1 MTVKEGIEKIRLM
14 LASEDG
20 APQMETSEE
29 SAPVTQLSF
38 ETYDLKDGS
47 KIDLSGLEIGAE
59 AMLVDESGN
68 SSPAPD
74 GEHELVDG
82 TMVTTVGGKVEGIE
96 TPQAEMEPIEDV
108 KEDIPMGKDMD
119 EKEDKFNEIDGT
131 IENLKSENE
140 ALKAKIASIEGK
152 FSQAINDLSDV
163 VLGLASTP
171 STNPI
176 QAPKNSFSQVEK
188 RDEKIERFL
197 NKVKNLK

>member
-1 MTVKEGIEKIRLM
+1 MKLSVKEGIEKIRLM
-14 LASEDG
+14 LASEG
-20 APQMETSEE
+20 LEEVSIETSEE
-29 SAPVTQLSF
+29 APVTELSF

-68 SSPAPD
+68 TSPAPD

-82 TMVTTVGGKVEGIE
+82 TMITIVGGKVEGIE
-96 TPQAEMEPIEDV
+96 TPQAEAEPIEEV
-108 KEDIPMGKDMD
+108 EEEIPMEM
-119 EKEDKFNEIDGT
+119 EADKFEEMNGSISY
-131 IENLKSENE
+131 LQAENE

-171 STNPI
+171 GAGPI
-176 QAPKNSFSQVEK
+176 QTPKNSFSQVEK
-188 RDEKIERFL
+188 REDKIERFL
-197 NKVKNLK
+197 NKVKTLK

>member
-14 LASEDG
+14 LASENEEV
-20 APQMETSEE
+20 QVETSEE
-29 SAPVTQLSF
+29 SAPVTELSF

-59 AMLVDESGN
+59 ASIVDESGN
-68 SSPAPD
+68 TSPAAD
-74 GEHELVDG
+74 GEYELVDG
-82 TMVTTVGGKVEGIE
+82 TMITIVGGKVEGIE
-96 TPQAEMEPIEDV
+96 TPQAEAEPIEMP
-108 KEDIPMGKDMD
+108 EEEIPM
-119 EKEDKFNEIDGT
+119 ESDKFTEIDGT
-131 IENLKSENE
+131 IENLKAENE

-171 STNPI
+171 SAGPI

-188 RDEKIERFL
+188 REEKIERFL

>member
-14 LASEDG
+14 LASEFEVD
-20 APQMETSEE
+20 QVETNEPE
-29 SAPVTQLSF
+29 APVAELAF

-68 SSPAPD
+68 TSPAPD

-82 TMVTTVGGKVEGIE
+82 TTITIVGGKVEGIE
-96 TPQAEMEPIEDV
+96 TPQAEAEPIEEV
-108 KEDIPMGKDMD
+108 EEEIPM
-119 EKEDKFNEIDGT
+119 ESDKFEEMNGSISS
-131 IENLKSENE
+131 LQAENE

-171 STNPI
+171 GAGPI
-176 QAPKNSFSQVEK
+176 QTPKNSFSQVEK
-188 RDEKIERFL
+188 REDKIERFL
-197 NKVKNLK
+197 NKVKTLK

>member
-1 MTVKEGIEKIRLM
+1 MKLSVKEGIEKIRLM
-14 LASEDG
+14 LASEG
-20 APQMETSEE
+20 SEEVSVETSEE
-29 SAPVTQLSF
+29 APVAQLSF

-68 SSPAPD
+68 ASPAPD

-96 TPQAEMEPIEDV
+96 TPQAEAEPIE
-108 KEDIPMGKDMD
+108 EPETEMPMEM
-119 EKEDKFNEIDGT
+119 EADKFEEVNGNISS
-131 IENLKSENE
+131 LQAENE

-171 STNPI
+171 SAGPI

-188 RDEKIERFL
+188 REDKIERFL
-197 NKVKNLK
+197 NKVKTLK

>member
-14 LASEDG
+14 LASENEEV
-20 APQMETSEE
+20 QVETSEE
-29 SAPVTQLSF
+29 SAPVTELSF

-59 AMLVDESGN
+59 ASIVDESGN
-68 SSPAPD
+68 TSPAAD
-74 GEHELVDG
+74 GEYELVDG
-82 TMVTTVGGKVEGIE
+82 TMITIVGGKVEGIE
-96 TPQAEMEPIEDV
+96 TPQAEAEPIEMP
-108 KEDIPMGKDMD
+108 EEEIPM
-119 EKEDKFNEIDGT
+119 ESDKFTEIDGT
-131 IENLKSENE
+131 IENLKAENE

-171 STNPI
+171 SAGPI

-188 RDEKIERFL
+188 REDKIERFL

>member
-1 MTVKEGIEKIRLM
+1 MKLSVKEGIEKIRLM
-14 LASEDG
+14 LASEG
-20 APQMETSEE
+20 LEEVSIETSEE
-29 SAPVTQLSF
+29 APVTELSF

-68 SSPAPD
+68 ASPAPD

-96 TPQAEMEPIEDV
+96 TPQAEMEPIE
-108 KEDIPMGKDMD
+108 EPETEMPMEM
-119 EKEDKFNEIDGT
+119 EADKFEEVNGNISS
-131 IENLKSENE
+131 LQAENE

-171 STNPI
+171 SAGPI

-188 RDEKIERFL
+188 REDKIERFL
-197 NKVKNLK
+197 NKVKTLK

>member
-14 LASEDG
+14 LASENE

-47 KIDLSGLEIGAE
+47 KIELSGLEIGAE

-68 SSPAPD
+68 TSPAPD

-82 TMVTTVGGKVEGIE
+82 TMVTTVGGKIEGIE
-96 TPQAEMEPIEDV
+96 TPQAEMEPIESP
-108 KEDIPMGKDMD
+108 EEEIPM
-119 EKEDKFNEIDGT
+119 EEDKFQVIDGT
-131 IENLKSENE
+131 IENLKAENE

-171 STNPI
+171 GASPI
-176 QAPKNSFSQVEK
+176 QAPKNSFSQAEK

>member
-14 LASEDG
+14 LASEDE

-29 SAPVTQLSF
+29 SAPVAQLSF

-68 SSPAPD
+68 ASPAPD

-108 KEDIPMGKDMD
+108 VEEIPMGDD
-119 EKEDKFNEIDGT
+119 KEDKFNEIDGT

>member
-1 MTVKEGIEKIRLM
+1 MTIHEGIEKIRLM
-14 LASEDG
+14 LASEDE

-29 SAPVTQLSF
+29 SAPVTQLAF

-47 KIDLSGLEIGAE
+47 KIDLSGLEIGAK

-68 SSPAPD
+68 ASPAPD

-108 KEDIPMGKDMD
+108 EEEIPM
-119 EKEDKFNEIDGT
+119 EEDKFQVIDGT
-131 IENLKSENE
+131 IENLKAENE

>member
-1 MTVKEGIEKIRLM
+1 MKLSVKEGIEKIRLM
-14 LASEDG
+14 LASEG
-20 APQMETSEE
+20 SEEVSIETSEE
-29 SAPVTQLSF
+29 APVTQLSF

-68 SSPAPD
+68 ASPAPD

-96 TPQAEMEPIEDV
+96 TPQAEAEPIE
-108 KEDIPMGKDMD
+108 EPETEMPMEM
-119 EKEDKFNEIDGT
+119 EADKFEEVNVNISS
-131 IENLKSENE
+131 LQAENE

-171 STNPI
+171 SAGPI

-188 RDEKIERFL
+188 REDKIERFL
-197 NKVKNLK
+197 SKVKTLK

>member
-14 LASEDG
+14 LASEGEAD
-20 APQMETSEE
+20 QVETNEPE
-29 SAPVTQLSF
+29 APVSELAF
-38 ETYDLKDGS
+38 ESYDLKDGS

-59 AMLVDESGN
+59 ALLVDESGN

-82 TMVTTVGGKVEGIE
+82 TMITIVGGKVEGIE
-96 TPQAEMEPIEDV
+96 TPQAEAEPIEMP
-108 KEDIPMGKDMD
+108 EEEIPM
-119 EKEDKFNEIDGT
+119 ESDKFTEIDGT
-131 IENLKSENE
+131 IENLKAENE

-171 STNPI
+171 SAGPI

-188 RDEKIERFL
+188 REEKIERFL

>member
-14 LASEDG
+14 LASEDE

-29 SAPVTQLSF
+29 SAPVTQLAF

-108 KEDIPMGKDMD
+108 EEEIPMGDD
-119 EKEDKFNEIDGT
+119 KEDKFNEIDGT

>member
-14 LASEDG
+14 LASEFEVD
-20 APQMETSEE
+20 QVETNEPE
-29 SAPVTQLSF
+29 APVAELAF

-59 AMLVDESGN
+59 ASLVDESGN

-74 GEHELVDG
+74 GEFELVDG
-82 TMVTTVGGKVEGIE
+82 TMITVVGGKVEGIE
-96 TPQAEMEPIEDV
+96 TPQAEAEPIEAP
-108 KEDIPMGKDMD
+108 EAEMPM
-119 EKEDKFNEIDGT
+119 ESDKFEEMNGSISS
-131 IENLKSENE
+131 LQAENE

-171 STNPI
+171 GAGPI

-188 RDEKIERFL
+188 REEKIDRFL
-197 NKVKNLK
+197 SKIKNLK

>member
-14 LASEDG
+14 LASENEEV
-20 APQMETSEE
+20 QVETSEE

-68 SSPAPD
+68 ASPAPD

-108 KEDIPMGKDMD
+108 VEEIPMGDD
-119 EKEDKFNEIDGT
+119 KEDKFNEIDGT

-171 STNPI
+171 SANPI

>member
-14 LASEDG
+14 LASENEEV
-20 APQMETSEE
+20 QVETSEE
-29 SAPVTQLSF
+29 SAPVTELSF

-47 KIDLSGLEIGAE
+47 KIDLSNLEIGAE
-59 AMLVDESGN
+59 ASIVDESGN
-68 SSPAPD
+68 TSPAAD
-74 GEHELVDG
+74 GEYELVDG
-82 TMVTTVGGKVEGIE
+82 TMITIVGGKVEGIE
-96 TPQAEMEPIEDV
+96 TPQAEAEPIEMP
-108 KEDIPMGKDMD
+108 EEEIPM
-119 EKEDKFNEIDGT
+119 ESDKFTEIDGT

-171 STNPI
+171 SAGPI

-188 RDEKIERFL
+188 REEKIERFL

>member
-14 LASEDG
+14 LASEGEAD
-20 APQMETSEE
+20 QVETNEPE
-29 SAPVTQLSF
+29 APVSMMSF

-59 AMLVDESGN
+59 AKLVDESGN
-68 SSPAPD
+68 SSTAPD

-82 TMVTTVGGKVEGIE
+82 TMITVVGGKVEGIE
-96 TPQAEMEPIEDV
+96 TPQAEAPTAEEVGAEM
-108 KEDIPMGKDMD
+108 PMDMS
-119 EKEDKFNEIDGT
+119 KFNELDGT
-131 IENLKSENE
+131 IENLKAENE

-171 STNPI
+171 GASPI

-188 RDEKIERFL
+188 REDKIERFL
-197 NKVKNLK
+197 TKVKNLK

>member
-14 LASEDG
+14 LASEFEVD
-20 APQMETSEE
+20 QVETSEPE
-29 SAPVTQLSF
+29 APVAELAF

-47 KIDLSGLEIGAE
+47 KIELSGLEIGAT

-68 SSPAPD
+68 TSPAPD

-82 TMVTTVGGKVEGIE
+82 TTITIVGGKVEGIE
-96 TPQAEMEPIEDV
+96 TSQAEAEPIEEV
-108 KEDIPMGKDMD
+108 EEEIPM
-119 EKEDKFNEIDGT
+119 ESDKFEEMNGSISS
-131 IENLKSENE
+131 LQAENE

-171 STNPI
+171 GAGPI
-176 QAPKNSFSQVEK
+176 QTPKNSFSQVEK
-188 RDEKIERFL
+188 REDKIERFL
-197 NKVKNLK
+197 NKVKTLK

>member
-14 LASEDG
+14 LASEDE

-68 SSPAPD
+68 ASPAPD

-108 KEDIPMGKDMD
+108 VEQIPMGDD
-119 EKEDKFNEIDGT
+119 KEDKFNEIDGT

-171 STNPI
+171 SANPI

>member
-14 LASEDG
+14 LASEFEVD
-20 APQMETSEE
+20 QVETSEPE
-29 SAPVTQLSF
+29 APVAELAF

-47 KIDLSGLEIGAE
+47 KIDLSGLEIGAT

-82 TMVTTVGGKVEGIE
+82 TMITVVGGKVEGIE
-96 TPQAEMEPIEDV
+96 TPQAEAEPIEMP
-108 KEDIPMGKDMD
+108 EEEMPMEM
-119 EKEDKFNEIDGT
+119 EADKFEEMNGNISS
-131 IENLKSENE
+131 LQAENE

-171 STNPI
+171 SANPI

>member
-1 MTVKEGIEKIRLM
+1 MTIHEGIEKIRLM
-14 LASEDG
+14 LASENEEV
-20 APQMETSEE
+20 QVETSEE

-68 SSPAPD
+68 ASPAPD

-108 KEDIPMGKDMD
+108 VEEIPMGDD
-119 EKEDKFNEIDGT
+119 KEDKFNEIDGT

-171 STNPI
+171 SANPI

>member
-1 MTVKEGIEKIRLM
+1 MTIQEGIEKIRLM
-14 LASEDG
+14 LASEDE

-68 SSPAPD
+68 ASPAPD

-108 KEDIPMGKDMD
+108 EEEIPMGDD
-119 EKEDKFNEIDGT
+119 KEDKFNEIDGT

>member
-14 LASEDG
+14 LASENEEL
-20 APQMETSEE
+20 QVETSEE
-29 SAPVTQLSF
+29 SAPVTELSF

-47 KIDLSGLEIGAE
+47 KIDLSNLEIGAE
-59 AMLVDESGN
+59 ASIVDESGN
-68 SSPAPD
+68 TSPAAD
-74 GEHELVDG
+74 GEYELVDG
-82 TMVTTVGGKVEGIE
+82 TMITIVGGKVEGIE
-96 TPQAEMEPIEDV
+96 TPQAEAEPIESP
-108 KEDIPMGKDMD
+108 EAEMPM
-119 EKEDKFNEIDGT
+119 ESDKFTEIDGT
-131 IENLKSENE
+131 IENLKAENE

-171 STNPI
+171 SAGPI

-188 RDEKIERFL
+188 REEKIERFL

>member
-20 APQMETSEE
+20 AVQVETSEE

-47 KIDLSGLEIGAE
+47 KIELSGLEIGAE

-68 SSPAPD
+68 TSPAPD

-96 TPQAEMEPIEDV
+96 TPQAEMEPIEEV
-108 KEDIPMGKDMD
+108 EEEIPMGDD
-119 EKEDKFNEIDGT
+119 KEDKFQEIDGT
-131 IENLKSENE
+131 IENLKAENE

-171 STNPI
+171 SANPI
-176 QAPKNSFSQVEK
+176 QSPKNSFSQVEK

>member
-14 LASEDG
+14 LASENEEV
-20 APQMETSEE
+20 QVETSEE
-29 SAPVTQLSF
+29 SAPVAQLSF

-59 AMLVDESGN
+59 ALLVDESGN
-68 SSPAPD
+68 TSPAPD

-108 KEDIPMGKDMD
+108 VEEIPMGDD
-119 EKEDKFNEIDGT
+119 KEDKFNEIDGT
-131 IENLKSENE
+131 IENLKLENE

-171 STNPI
+171 SANPI

>member
-1 MTVKEGIEKIRLM
+1 MTIHEGIEKIRLM
-14 LASEDG
+14 LASENEEV
-20 APQMETSEE
+20 QVETSEE

-59 AMLVDESGN
+59 ASIVDESGN
-68 SSPAPD
+68 TSPAAD
-74 GEHELVDG
+74 GEYELVDG
-82 TMVTTVGGKVEGIE
+82 TMITIVGGKVEGIE
-96 TPQAEMEPIEDV
+96 TPQAEAEPIEMP
-108 KEDIPMGKDMD
+108 EEEIPM
-119 EKEDKFNEIDGT
+119 ESDKFTEIDGT
-131 IENLKSENE
+131 IENLKAENE

-171 STNPI
+171 SAGPI

-188 RDEKIERFL
+188 REEKIERFL

>member
-1 MTVKEGIEKIRLM
+1 MTIHEGIEKIRLM
-14 LASEDG
+14 LASEDE

-29 SAPVTQLSF
+29 SAPVTQLAF

-47 KIDLSGLEIGAE
+47 KIDLSGLEIGAK

-68 SSPAPD
+68 ASPAPD

-108 KEDIPMGKDMD
+108 EEEIPMGDD
-119 EKEDKFNEIDGT
+119 KEDKFNEIDGT
-131 IENLKSENE
+131 IENLKAENE

>member
-14 LASEDG
+14 LASEGEAD
-20 APQMETSEE
+20 QVETNEPE
-29 SAPVTQLSF
+29 APVSMMSF

-59 AMLVDESGN
+59 AKLVDESGN

-96 TPQAEMEPIEDV
+96 TPQAETEPIEMP
-108 KEDIPMGKDMD
+108 EEEIPMGS
-119 EKEDKFNEIDGT
+119 DKFEEIDST

-171 STNPI
+171 GASPI

-188 RDEKIERFL
+188 REDKIERFL
-197 NKVKNLK
+197 SKVKNLK

>member
-14 LASEDG
+14 LASEDE

-68 SSPAPD
+68 ASPAPD

-96 TPQAEMEPIEDV
+96 TPQAEMEPIEEV
-108 KEDIPMGKDMD
+108 VEEIPMGDD
-119 EKEDKFNEIDGT
+119 KEDKFNEIDGT

-171 STNPI
+171 SAGPI

-197 NKVKNLK
+197 SKVKNLK

>member
-14 LASEDG
+14 LASENE

-29 SAPVTQLSF
+29 SAPATQLTF

-47 KIDLSGLEIGAE
+47 KIDLSGLEIGAV

-68 SSPAPD
+68 ASPAPD

-96 TPQAEMEPIEDV
+96 TPQAEMEPIEMP
-108 KEDIPMGKDMD
+108 EEEIPM
-119 EKEDKFNEIDGT
+119 EEDKFQVIDGT
-131 IENLKSENE
+131 IENLKAENE

-171 STNPI
+171 GASPI
-176 QAPKNSFSQVEK
+176 QAPKNSFSRVEK
-188 RDEKIERFL
+188 REEKIERFL

>member
-108 KEDIPMGKDMD
+108 EEEIPMGDD
-119 EKEDKFNEIDGT
+119 KEDKFNEIDGT

-197 NKVKNLK
+197 SKVKNLK

>member
-14 LASEDG
+14 LASEDE

-68 SSPAPD
+68 ASPAPD

-96 TPQAEMEPIEDV
+96 TPQAEMEPIE
-108 KEDIPMGKDMD
+108 EPSEEIPM
-119 EKEDKFNEIDGT
+119 EEDKFQVIDGT

-171 STNPI
+171 SAGPI

-197 NKVKNLK
+197 SKVKNLK

>member
-14 LASEDG
+14 LASENEEV
-20 APQMETSEE
+20 QVETSEE

-68 SSPAPD
+68 ASPAPD

-82 TMVTTVGGKVEGIE
+82 TMITVVGGKVEGIE
-96 TPQAEMEPIEDV
+96 TPQAEAEPIEEV
-108 KEDIPMGKDMD
+108 EEEIPM
-119 EKEDKFNEIDGT
+119 ESDKFTEIDGT
-131 IENLKSENE
+131 IENLKAENE

-163 VLGLASTP
+163 VLGLALTP
-171 STNPI
+171 SAGPI

-188 RDEKIERFL
+188 REEKIERFL

>member
-14 LASEDG
+14 LASEGEAD
-20 APQMETSEE
+20 QVETNEPE
-29 SAPVTQLSF
+29 APVSELAF
-38 ETYDLKDGS
+38 ESYDLKDGS

-59 AMLVDESGN
+59 ASLVDETGN
-68 SSPAPD
+68 ASPAPD
-74 GEHELVDG
+74 GEYELVDG
-82 TMVTTVGGKVEGIE
+82 TMITIVGGKVEGIE
-96 TPQAEMEPIEDV
+96 TPQAEAEPIEMP
-108 KEDIPMGKDMD
+108 EEEIPM
-119 EKEDKFNEIDGT
+119 ESDKFTEIDGT
-131 IENLKSENE
+131 IENLKAENE

-171 STNPI
+171 SAGPI

-188 RDEKIERFL
+188 REEKIERFL

>member
-1 MTVKEGIEKIRLM
+1 
-14 LASEDG
+14 
-20 APQMETSEE
+20 
-29 SAPVTQLSF
+29 
-38 ETYDLKDGS
+38 
-47 KIDLSGLEIGAE
+47 
-59 AMLVDESGN
+59 
-68 SSPAPD
+68 
-74 GEHELVDG
+74 
-82 TMVTTVGGKVEGIE
+82 VEGIE
-96 TPQAEMEPIEDV
+96 TPQAEMEPSEDV
-108 KEDIPMGKDMD
+108 EEEIPM
-119 EKEDKFNEIDGT
+119 EEDKFQVIDGT
-131 IENLKSENE
+131 IENLKAENE

>member
-14 LASEDG
+14 LASEGEAD
-20 APQMETSEE
+20 QVETNEPE
-29 SAPVTQLSF
+29 APVSELAF
-38 ETYDLKDGS
+38 ESYDLKDGS

-59 AMLVDESGN
+59 ASLVDETGN
-68 SSPAPD
+68 ASPAPD
-74 GEHELVDG
+74 GEYELVDG
-82 TMVTTVGGKVEGIE
+82 TMITIVGGKVEGIE
-96 TPQAEMEPIEDV
+96 TPQAEAEPIEMP
-108 KEDIPMGKDMD
+108 EEEIPM
-119 EKEDKFNEIDGT
+119 ESDKFTEIDGT
-131 IENLKSENE
+131 IENLKAENE

-171 STNPI
+171 SAGPI

-188 RDEKIERFL
+188 REDKIERFL

>member
-1 MTVKEGIEKIRLM
+1 MTIHEGIEKIRLM
-14 LASEDG
+14 LASEDE

-68 SSPAPD
+68 ASPAPD

-108 KEDIPMGKDMD
+108 EEEIPMG
-119 EKEDKFNEIDGT
+119 EDKFQAIDGT
-131 IENLKSENE
+131 IENLKAENE

-171 STNPI
+171 SANPI